1 MGMMRPERCGECVR
15 FYRRKITVNGIE
27 YDGYCDEI
35 PVPLMET
42 DVCRPNVGVKA
53 RKTGKSG
60 VAL

>member
-15 FYRRKITVNGIE
+15 FYRRKMTVNGIE

-42 DVCRPNVGVKA
+42 DVCRPNSDT
-53 RKTGKSG
+53 RRRDRP
-60 VAL
+60 